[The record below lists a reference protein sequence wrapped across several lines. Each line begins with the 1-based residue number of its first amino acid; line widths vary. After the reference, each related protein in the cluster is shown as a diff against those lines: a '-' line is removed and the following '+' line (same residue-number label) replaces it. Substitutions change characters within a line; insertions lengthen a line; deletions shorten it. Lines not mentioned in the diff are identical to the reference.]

1 MSVNKLEEKLFH
13 DTYVTSTETRSLES
27 NFYCAA
33 ARELE
38 YEISFD
44 FLGDMHGKKLLFYG
58 SGAHL
63 SLIRK
68 FVQRGADVVA
78 IDISP
83 ETIDKLNRIIAE
95 EEGLRNRCEAI
106 VMDCESLTF
115 PTASFDIVFARSII
129 HHLDVGRSLEEI
141 VRVIKPHGRFTV
153 LEPLGTNPLIN
164 LYRWFT
170 PKSRTSG
177 ERPLVPADIEAV
189 ERLFPVT
196 KAHYLYC
203 LSILAYFY
211 RMIDDNEARFNKLF
225 AALCKLDRSLLG
237 IIPGYRYL
245 CWDVLLCSER

>member
-1 MSVNKLEEKLFH
+1 MSRNKLEEKEFH

-44 FLGDMHGKKLLFYG
+44 FVGDLHGKKLLFYG

-83 ETIDKLNRIIAE
+83 ETIEKLNRTMAE
-95 EEGLRNRCEAI
+95 EEELRNRCEAM

-115 PTASFDIVFARSII
+115 PAASFDIVFARSII
-129 HHLDVGRSLEEI
+129 HHLDVCRSLEEI
-141 VRVIKPHGRFTV
+141 SRVLKPCGKFTV

-164 LYRWFT
+164 LYRLFT
-170 PKSRTSG
+170 PNARTSG
-177 ERPLVPADIEAV
+177 ERPLVPSDIEAV
-189 ERLFPVT
+189 GRLFPVT

-211 RMIDDNEARFNKLF
+211 RMIDRNEARFNKLF
-225 AALCKLDRSLLG
+225 ATLCKLDRTFLKT
-237 IIPGYRYL
+237 IPGYRYL
-245 CWDVLLCSER
+245 CWDVLLCCER